1 MIGVEDVLSVSGTI
15 KMTSRKDQK
24 PNPKQTLSVV
34 TSAFINDRAFIKR
47 YLTRFL
53 SSHHDIEDVAQEAY
67 LRAFVAEKKKD
78 GEIEHPRAF
87 LFRIAKNLA
96 ISRLRRKSYQIT
108 DYIEDLGVSVVIEDG
123 TDPERELEAQQSLG
137 LYCEAVASLPEKTRQ
152 IFLLRKMHGLKHKEI
167 AQRMSLS
174 LSSIEKH
181 LQKARAKVSA
191 FLRERREADEAL
203 GASQDTG
210 TKSGRGVSPR
220 GGT

>member
-1 MIGVEDVLSVSGTI
+1 
-15 KMTSRKDQK
+15 MTSRKDKK
-24 PNPKQTLSVV
+24 PKSKQALSVV
-34 TSAFINDRAFIKR
+34 TSAFINDSAFIKR
-47 YLTRFL
+47 YLSRFL
-53 SSHHDIEDVAQEAY
+53 SSQHDIEDVAQEAY

-123 TDPERELEAQQSLG
+123 TDPERELAAQQSLG

-174 LSSIEKH
+174 VSSIEKH
-181 LQKARAKVSA
+181 LQKARTGTSA
-191 FLRERREADEAL
+191 FLRERKEHDEAL
-203 GASQDTG
+203 GKSRNNDA
-210 TKSGRGVSPR
+210 KSGRDVSPI

>member
-1 MIGVEDVLSVSGTI
+1 
-15 KMTSRKDQK
+15 MTSRKDQQSK
-24 PNPKQTLSVV
+24 TKQTLSVV

-47 YLTRFL
+47 YLSRFL
-53 SSHHDIEDVAQEAY
+53 SNQHDIEDVAQEAY

-108 DYIEDLGVSVVIEDG
+108 DYIEDLGVSVIIEDG
-123 TDPERELEAQQSLG
+123 TDPERELAAHQSLG

-174 LSSIEKH
+174 LSSVEKH
-181 LQKARAKVSA
+181 LQKARAGTSA
-191 FLRERREADEAL
+191 FLRERRESEEASL
-203 GASQDTG
+203 VSHNTGA
-210 TKSGRGVSPR
+210 KSGQDITPI